1 MSTVTT
7 TTLIVLDGFGH
18 RADPTDNA
26 IAQAATPFL
35 DETYALKAHSLISG
49 SGIDVGLPAGQ
60 MGNSEVGHMNLGAG
74 RVVHQD
80 FTRINQAIEDE
91 SFFSNPVFINSFD
104 DLAKTGRTLHV
115 LGLLSPGGVHSH
127 EDHLNAVI
135 SLAAA
140 RGIKAIEIHGFL
152 DGRDVPPKSATA
164 SITKV
169 EAHCKDL
176 GIGRIAT
183 LVGRY
188 FAMDRDQ
195 RWERIKKAFDLIHRG
210 QADHRFETALA
221 GLEAAYQRGETDE
234 FLAPTVIGS
243 DQTDGLV
250 QQGDQIIF
258 INFRSDRARA
268 ISEAFTQENFDKF
281 ERPQQPALSRFI
293 TFTQYS
299 DTLSVPCAFPPEEIQ
314 NGLGEHLAH
323 LGLSQLRIAETEK
336 YAHVTFFFS
345 CGRETPYP
353 LEDRILIPSPDVATY
368 DLAPAMSA
376 HAVADHLC
384 NAIRSGD
391 YAFIVCNFAN
401 GDMVG
406 HTGNLNAAIQAVETL
421 DACLKKV
428 ADAAKDSG
436 GQLLITADHGN
447 CEQMSDPRTG
457 QPHTAHTSEEVPIIY
472 IGPKEVEFKEG
483 GVLSDVAPTIL
494 ALMDLPQPRDMLG
507 QSLITLPERR
517 PS

>member
-1 MSTVTT
+1 M
-7 TTLIVLDGFGH
+7 
-18 RADPTDNA
+18 
-26 IAQAATPFL
+26 
-35 DETYALKAHSLISG
+35 
-49 SGIDVGLPAGQ
+49 
-60 MGNSEVGHMNLGAG
+60 
-74 RVVHQD
+74 
-80 FTRINQAIEDE
+80 
-91 SFFSNPVFINSFD
+91 
-104 DLAKTGRTLHV
+104 
-115 LGLLSPGGVHSH
+115 
-127 EDHLNAVI
+127 
-135 SLAAA
+135 
-140 RGIKAIEIHGFL
+140 
-152 DGRDVPPKSATA
+152 
-164 SITKV
+164 
-169 EAHCKDL
+169 
-176 GIGRIAT
+176 
-183 LVGRY
+183 
-188 FAMDRDQ
+188 
-195 RWERIKKAFDLIHRG
+195 
-210 QADHRFETALA
+210 
-221 GLEAAYQRGETDE
+221 
-234 FLAPTVIGS
+234 
-243 DQTDGLV
+243 
-250 QQGDQIIF
+250 
-258 INFRSDRARA
+258 
-268 ISEAFTQENFDKF
+268 
-281 ERPQQPALSRFI
+281 
-293 TFTQYS
+293 
-299 DTLSVPCAFPPEEIQ
+299 
-314 NGLGEHLAH
+314 
-323 LGLSQLRIAETEK
+323 
-336 YAHVTFFFS
+336 
-345 CGRETPYP
+345 
-353 LEDRILIPSPDVATY
+353 EDRILIPSPDVATY